1 MTSFKFQLYDKTEQV
16 GGVRFVALP
25 DDDQAQAYADAT
37 LVDSDF
43 ARVEVW
49 DGPRLAY
56 RVGS

>member
-1 MTSFKFQLYDKTEQV
+1 MTSFKFQLYDEREQV
-16 GGVRFVALP
+16 GSVHFVALP
-25 DDDQAQAYADAT
+25 DEDQAQAYADAT
-37 LVDSDF
+37 LTDSVF